1 MTAPHSAASPTGS
14 STVAGILIL
23 AALTLFFEVDIG
35 FAAITIGLVLM
46 LIAPQLQKGAIGQIS
61 WPGEM
66 PCEAGVRFAS
76 RTHSFCL
83 VPAGDVHQLAAT
95 VGEMPSDSAGIA
107 RLIGNDRVTSR
118 CC

>member
-35 FAAITIGLVLM
+35 FAAITVGLVLM
-46 LIAPQLQKGAIGQIS
+46 LISPQLQKGAIGQIS

-66 PCEAGVRFAS
+66 PCEGWSEVRVQESQLLPGAS
-76 RTHSFCL
+76 RRRS
-83 VPAGDVHQLAAT
+83 PAC
-95 VGEMPSDSAGIA
+95 
-107 RLIGNDRVTSR
+107 RNR